1 MHAFPSPT
9 ILLEN
14 YPGTLSP
21 NQSSTTLAT
30 NHTSATARTNS
41 STAPNGVGQ
50 DLSAD
55 PIATH
60 LLVETALSDATSYDV
75 LSVSASEDLKRELT
89 QLETRIKSTRRKL
102 ALETKVRDAAASLG
116 RLYANSRRSSGASSS
131 GSLGRRNSGL
141 TGVKSETAE
150 RAETELT
157 ESRKKC
163 EELARELYY
172 LEGKERNAKERLLR
186 HTAGVL
192 RATYGDGHRPAVG
205 LQIHEHDD
213 DEEDDEMDGKA
224 TIRFKEE
231 HLAIGKKLAEVS
243 ALVKDI
249 LTQIDEDNPF
259 LSTKGVSDIS
269 LGASRMDYEMFE
281 QIQYLDR
288 GLDEL
293 KRDPEVAKLLDP
305 QRRGDEYNNLEAGL
319 LRQMLEVNNKLIQV
333 LHATGSSESS
343 QVPSIRDGLN
353 TQFGFAHGVL
363 VEIAIATRN
372 LSEAAQTPEKS
383 PSTKAEKLAQYES
396 VVKSLWQIITT
407 EEDSSKRR
415 RKSIH
420 PDQPSLSDILS
431 SSSSAQPFS
440 LPLFATK
447 LKWILANSTSL
458 SSQTTDLQTRLATL
472 HANPPPNPE
481 LVRNLTTQLEQA
493 KQEHATTQAELGGL
507 HSHLKLAQNRA
518 ADLEESHADLQNSH
532 DELGSV
538 LDTLRTQNSVLSQ
551 KHAVLETTY
560 VDVTK
565 SHAALEKTHNDL
577 NRKFAGLQD
586 DHRDLQDTH
595 SNVLASQQNGARDT
609 QRAAELQT
617 QLDNRITDIQ
627 KLKAQ
632 VAAITQVRDEAVA
645 RASNAQTAQK
655 TAESKHA
662 AVHNELAALKS
673 LPKVDGDV
681 GKLKRELAATLAD
694 FEDLTR
700 ASVEAERER
709 EERDREVDRLRDEI
723 ERLETALSEEK
734 VNKLGM
740 GLSRSVTS
748 DGVPMSAGLS
758 GVSSTSSGVLRTEF
772 KKMVR
777 DMRSDHGKALRVSF
791 ICG

>member
-9 ILLEN
+9 ILLGN

-21 NQSSTTLAT
+21 NPSSTTLAT
-30 NHTSATARTNS
+30 NHTSATARSNS
-41 STAPNGVGQ
+41 SSAPNGTIQ

-55 PIATH
+55 PISTH

-75 LSVSASEDLKRELT
+75 LSVSTLEDLKRELI
-89 QLETRIKSTRRKL
+89 QFDTRIKSTRKKL

-141 TGVKSETAE
+141 AGGVKTETAE
-150 RAETELT
+150 RAETELI

-172 LEGKERNAKERLLR
+172 LEGKEKSAKERLLR

-205 LQIHEHDD
+205 LGVEEHD
-213 DEEDDEMDGKA
+213 DEEDVEEKA
-224 TIRFKEE
+224 TIKFKEE
-231 HLAIGKKLAEVS
+231 HLAIGKKLAEVG
-243 ALVKDI
+243 ALVRDI

-259 LSTKGVSDIS
+259 LNTKAVSDIS

-293 KRDPEVAKLLDP
+293 RRDQEVAKLLDP
-305 QRRGDEYNNLEAGL
+305 QKRGGEYNNMEAGL

-333 LHATGSSESS
+333 LHATGSSESN

-353 TQFGFAHGVL
+353 TQFDFAHGAL
-363 VEIAIATRN
+363 VEIAMAARD
-372 LSEAAQTPEKS
+372 LSEAAQTPEKVA
-383 PSTKAEKLAQYES
+383 STKAEKLAQYES

-407 EEDSSKRR
+407 EEDSSRRR
-415 RKSIH
+415 RKSLH

-431 SSSSAQPFS
+431 SSSSTQPFS

-458 SSQTTDLQTRLATL
+458 STQTTDLQLRLETL
-472 HANPPPNPE
+472 HEHPPSNPQV
-481 LVRNLTTQLEQA
+481 LHDLTDQLE
-493 KQEHATTQAELGGL
+493 KTKLEHATTKAELGGL

-518 ADLEESHADLQNSH
+518 ADLEESHANLQNSH

-538 LDTLRTQNSVLSQ
+538 LDTLRTQNSVMAQ
-551 KHAVLETTY
+551 KHSVLEQTY
-560 VDVTK
+560 IDVTK
-565 SHAALEKTHNDL
+565 SHAALEKNHGDL
-577 NRKFAGLQD
+577 NRQFASLQD
-586 DHRDLQDTH
+586 DHRDLKDTH
-595 SNVLASQQNGARDT
+595 TNVLAAQKTGARDT

-617 QLDNRITDIQ
+617 QLDNRVTDIQ
-627 KLKAQ
+627 KLKAE
-632 VAAITQVRDEAVA
+632 VAAITQVRDEAIGK
-645 RASNAQTAQK
+645 ASTTLTAQRA
-655 TAESKHA
+655 AESRHA
-662 AVHNELAALKS
+662 AVLNELNALKS
-673 LPKVDGDV
+673 APKVDGDV
-681 GKLKRELAATLAD
+681 AMLKRELAATLAD

-709 EERDREVDRLRDEI
+709 EDRDREVDRLRDEI
-723 ERLETALSEEK
+723 ERLETLLSEEK
-734 VNKLGM
+734 VSKLGM
-740 GLSRSVTS
+740 GMSRSVTGS
-748 DGVPMSAGLS
+748 DGVPMSAGLGGGS
-758 GVSSTSSGVLRTEF
+758 TTSSGVLRSEF
-772 KKMVR
+772 KKMMR
-777 DMRSDHGKALRVSF
+777 DMRADHGKTLRVSF
-791 ICG
+791 TCY